1 MRLRSAVPR
10 SLAAAAATLGTV
22 VGLLAV
28 PAAASPPTAQPAHLP
43 AAHQLP
49 AAPTAAVL
57 PPRGAANQGDAER
70 FAERSQALP
79 AAQRAQ
85 PAARAAASA
94 SKPAARVA
102 KTATPTAAQTCN
114 ASDFTGRSGSSLAA
128 YVAASTTDC
137 INSLFSLTGANAAG
151 AFKQAQMLPVA
162 TALNTAARRYDGTDA
177 SGIQQ
182 LVLFLRAGYYAQF
195 YDPQDVG
202 QYDASLATATRTAL
216 DSFFA
221 GPHALDVTAANGDVL
236 AEAITLTDSAV
247 LQDHYLGTYKRLMAA
262 YTSSWD
268 AVASMTGALNNVFMA
283 PLWRGNQNP
292 AFVSAVTA
300 DPSIVDALNSFTR
313 ANTRLLS
320 TDNDVMDA
328 NAGLDM
334 TRLVGYPALQAKVRP
349 LAQGLLGISQITGPT
364 ARLWVE
370 VANQAYNYDGD
381 NCSYYGVCNLAD
393 RLTAAAL
400 PQTLACDNRTVM
412 AQSLSAA
419 DLNAVCA
426 SLRNQDPYFHRLVK
440 DNGPIPGQYE
450 SSVRMAVFASQRD
463 YAIYSSPIFGN
474 DTNNGG
480 ETLTGDPADPNNKPV
495 SIEYQKPYDDG
506 FVARVWN
513 LNHEYTHYLDGVYNT
528 KGTFAQETVVPD
540 IWYVEG
546 LAEYVSYSYRGVSY
560 DDATAQAALHTY
572 KLSDLWQTQYGDT
585 TRVYN
590 WGYLAVRYM
599 FEKHPADM
607 ANMLSHFRTGD
618 YAGGAAVYLTG
629 IGTRY
634 DADFDNWLNA
644 CAAGACQ
651 QGGNL
656 ANGGFETGSASPW
669 TTTGTATVVNSA
681 THSGGYAL
689 RLGGTSPT
697 NGDSTAA
704 QTFTV
709 PSGSTQLS
717 FWYDVACPDRVQY
730 DWATATLKDNTAGTS
745 TTVLDKTCAA
755 NSGWTQAKTPVTAG
769 HSYTL
774 TLASHDDD
782 YAGDPTY
789 TAFDDVVLG
798 APVSL
803 PACTGNSYTLGQN
816 CSLANQSA
824 SAGGLDYLDVY
835 LPAGTSTLTV
845 TTSGG
850 SGDADLLYNAST
862 WANSSNA
869 TTSSTGGGT
878 EHSITVSNTAA
889 GWRYVSLYGRSAFSG
904 VTVSAQF

>member
-10 SLAAAAATLGTV
+10 SFAAGVATLGTV

-28 PAAASPPTAQPAHLP
+28 PAAANPPTANPAHHLP
-43 AAHQLP
+43 AP
-49 AAPTAAVL
+49 APGAL
-57 PPRGAANQGDAER
+57 PPQGAAHQGDAER
-70 FAERSQALP
+70 FAARSQALP
-79 AAQRAQ
+79 AALRSQ
-85 PAARAAASA
+85 PAARTATAA
-94 SKPAARVA
+94 SKPAAKPAAR
-102 KTATPTAAQTCN
+102 TATPTAAQTCN
-114 ASDFTGRSGSSLAA
+114 ASDFTGRSGSALAA
-128 YVAASTTDC
+128 YVASSTTDC
-137 INSLFSLTGANAAG
+137 INSLFSLTGANAGG

-162 TALNTAARRYDGTDA
+162 TALNTAARSYDGTDSA
-177 SGIQQ
+177 GIQQ
-182 LVLFLRAGYYAQF
+182 LVLYLRAGYYAQF
-195 YDPQDVG
+195 YDTQDVG
-202 QYDASLATATRTAL
+202 QYDASLATATETAL

-236 AEAITLTDSAV
+236 GEAITLTDSAV

-262 YTSSWD
+262 YNSSWD
-268 AVASMTGALNNVFMA
+268 AVVNMTDALNNVFMA

-300 DPSIVDALNSFTR
+300 DPSIIDALNSFTR

-328 NAGLDM
+328 NPGLDM
-334 TRLVGYPALQAKVRP
+334 TRLVAYPALQAKVRP
-349 LAQGLLGISQITGPT
+349 LAKGLLGLSQITGPT

-370 VANQAYNYDGD
+370 VANQANGYDGA

-393 RLTAAAL
+393 QLTAAAL
-400 PQTLACDNRTVM
+400 PQTMACDNRTIM
-412 AQSLSAA
+412 AQSLSAD

-426 SLRNQDPYFHRLVK
+426 SLRNQDPYFHSLVK
-440 DNGPIPGQYE
+440 DSGPIPGQYE
-450 SSVRMAVFASQRD
+450 STVRMVVFASQRD

-474 DTNNGG
+474 DTDNGG
-480 ETLTGDPADPNNKPV
+480 ETLTGNPTDPANKPV

-546 LAEYVSYSYRGVSY
+546 LAEYVSYSYRGVTY
-560 DDATAQAALHTY
+560 DDATAQAALHKY

-607 ANMLSHFRTGD
+607 ANILSHFRTGD
-618 YAGGAAVYLTG
+618 YTGGAAVYLTG

-634 DADFDNWLNA
+634 DADFDSWLTA
-644 CAAGACQ
+644 CAAGACA
-651 QGGNL
+651 QGGAL
-656 ANGGFETGSASPW
+656 ANGDFESGSTSPW
-669 TTTGTATVVNSA
+669 TTTGTAAVVNSGA
-681 THSGGYAL
+681 HGGSYAL
-689 RLGGTSPT
+689 QLGGSGPT

-709 PSGSTQLS
+709 PNGDTQLS
-717 FWYDVACPDRVQY
+717 FWYDVTCPDTVAY
-730 DWATATLKDNTAGTS
+730 DWATATLADNTAGTS
-745 TTVLDKTCAA
+745 STVLARTCAA
-755 NSGWTQAKTPVTAG
+755 NSGWTPVTAPVTAG

-782 YAGDPTY
+782 YAGDPTS
-789 TAFDDVVLG
+789 TVFDDVALA
-798 APVSL
+798 APL
-803 PACTGNSYTLGQN
+803 PACSGNSSTLGQN
-816 CSLANQSA
+816 CSLANQSGR
-824 SAGGLDYLDVY
+824 AGDLDYLDVY
-835 LPAGTSTLTV
+835 LPAGTTTLTV

-850 SGDADLLYNAST
+850 SGDADLYYSPTT

-869 TTSSTGGGT
+869 TASSTGGGT
-878 EHSITVSNTAA
+878 THSLTVSNTAA